1 MQFRERKRSWLS
13 WDISGMEGRVGNS
26 WEYIYNNSC
35 DHHSLVPG
43 GVQVS
48 KVMRTKQI
56 ALTGKSSQSPGSW
69 QWQVLAYKVHELRH
83 YVYLHNIF
91 MSKWVEDQIWW
102 FQSSWVPRYDYIMA
116 SLVLSTRWMLL
127 KVKQVNNLASLNYKF
142 KISLRISKYLMIF
155 FKN

>member
-102 FQSSWVPRYDYIMA
+102 FQSSWVPRYDCVPYVLPKFCVHFSVD
-116 SLVLSTRWMLL
+116 SLYCTTEDKHQVLKICLL
-127 KVKQVNNLASLNYKF
+127 
-142 KISLRISKYLMIF
+142 ISKFVEGYTF
-155 FKN
+155 Y